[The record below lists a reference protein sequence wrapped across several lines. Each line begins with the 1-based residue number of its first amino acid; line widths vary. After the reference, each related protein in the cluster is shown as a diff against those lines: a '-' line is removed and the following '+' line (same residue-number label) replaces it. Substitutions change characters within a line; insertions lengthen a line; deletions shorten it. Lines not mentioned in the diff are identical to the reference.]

1 MCVCVAGMF
10 VCVCLYVHAYVCLRV
25 LACKMPVK
33 KRPLDMMKLECRF
46 GTPVSSRITRET
58 ALAFCLEARCYT
70 KMAQRSC
77 IEVQ

>member
-46 GTPVSSRITRET
+46 GTAVSSRITRET
-58 ALAFCLEARCYT
+58 ALAFCFGGQVLY
-70 KMAQRSC
+70 
-77 IEVQ
+77 